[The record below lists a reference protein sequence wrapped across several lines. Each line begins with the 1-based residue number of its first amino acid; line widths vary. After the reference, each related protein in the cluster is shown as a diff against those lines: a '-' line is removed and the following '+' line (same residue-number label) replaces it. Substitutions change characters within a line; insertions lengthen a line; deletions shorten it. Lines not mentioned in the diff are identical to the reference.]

1 MESLYTLRS
10 ELEASGRYPWLAA
23 RTVYAEGQTFYRQGK
38 IYKAADSFRTAQEGL
53 RRTHD
58 AAGGA
63 LMHSLLVV
71 VGLLLAVREPACIHA
86 AAVRSKVSGR
96 EAGEMGRFP
105 SQPLDAAREPP
116 PILTMLLMGDPS

>member
-38 IYKAADSFRTAQEGL
+38 IYEAADSFRTAQEGL

-63 LMHSLLVV
+63 LMHSLLGV
-71 VGLLLAVREPACIHA
+71 VGLLFAGREPACLHA
-86 AAVRSKVSGR
+86 SAVRRKDAR
-96 EAGEMGRFP
+96 PDAGQMGRF
-105 SQPLDAAREPP
+105 
-116 PILTMLLMGDPS
+116 